1 MSDLAREVINRE
13 AGKAG
18 FRGKI
23 NAKCCE
29 CIYDPLANGTW
40 RQQVEKCTSFSCPLY
55 DVRPVSDSE
64 KAIRAEED
72 AQDLEIAI
80 KRLSEITPET
90 KFISGEEV
98 FKD

>member
-1 MSDLAREVINRE
+1 MDKTVNDILDSELIE
-13 AGKAG
+13 
-18 FRGKI
+18 
-23 NAKCCE
+23 
-29 CIYDPLANGTW
+29 
-40 RQQVEKCTSFSCPLY
+40 